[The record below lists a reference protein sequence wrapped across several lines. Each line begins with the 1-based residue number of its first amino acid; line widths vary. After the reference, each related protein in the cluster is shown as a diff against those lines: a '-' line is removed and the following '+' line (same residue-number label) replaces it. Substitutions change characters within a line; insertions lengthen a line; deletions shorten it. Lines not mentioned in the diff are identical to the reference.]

1 MNVPRRTAPSRAGF
15 GLPGLRRLTRT
26 VSRLALA
33 AAVLTAAAGCGG
45 SHASSS
51 ARSADDS
58 SRTVRDL
65 GAVPIP
71 PPPTAQATPTAD
83 EKHLQLVAVGSP
95 VRAELP
101 EATAVVRASGPTE
114 DLPAPTPGSKP
125 PESVTGTLTV
135 TLDQATAP
143 LTMQAGDFTS
153 RDEDGKDITLTPSG
167 AGTATAT
174 PGHPATLAL
183 NGTFAAGAA
192 QLTWRHDGKTVA
204 VWDFSIELD

>member
-1 MNVPRRTAPSRAGF
+1 MNTPRCTAPSRAGS

-26 VSRLALA
+26 ACRLALA

-45 SHASSS
+45 HASS
-51 ARSADDS
+51 ARSADDGT
-58 SRTVRDL
+58 RTVQDL

-71 PPPTAQATPTAD
+71 SPPSAQATPTAD

-114 DLPAPTPGSKP
+114 DLPDPTPGSRP
-125 PESVTGTLTV
+125 PERVTGTLTI

-143 LTMQAGDFTS
+143 LTVQAGDFTS
-153 RDEDGKDITLTPSG
+153 RDEDGKDITLTPAG
-167 AGTATAT
+167 AGTATAA
-174 PGHPATLAL
+174 PGHPAGLAL
-183 NGTFAAGAA
+183 NGTFEAGAA
-192 QLTWRHDGKTVA
+192 QLTWRHGGKTVA

>member
-1 MNVPRRTAPSRAGF
+1 MNTPRCTAPSRAGF

-26 VSRLALA
+26 ACRLALA

-45 SHASSS
+45 GHAASS
-51 ARSADDS
+51 RSADDG
-58 SRTVRDL
+58 SRTVQDL

-71 PPPTAQATPTAD
+71 PPPSAQATPTAD

-95 VRAELP
+95 VRAQLP
-101 EATAVVRASGPTE
+101 ESTAVVRASGPTE
-114 DLPAPTPGSKP
+114 DLPDPTPGGKP
-125 PESVTGTLTV
+125 PEHVTGTLTI

-143 LTMQAGDFTS
+143 LTVQAGDFTS

-167 AGTATAT
+167 ATAATAT